1 MVEASLLLPVDK
13 VVNLLSLVDRVE
25 SPQHPLLA
33 ARAAVNLSLLPLADK
48 VVASPSL
55 PLPNLVLAA
64 SLNPPVRAV
73 RVEAKVEAK
82 VEVRAE
88 AKDKVAKEVDRVAA
102 KTKEDRRTRASPTA
116 TSSAASKAGEAKE
129 VTARAKV
136 AVTDKVER
144 VRVEAS
150 SRTPTPATRSPR
162 VVAPRATRA
171 RRAQSKRW
179 T

>member
-13 VVNLLSLVDRVE
+13 VDNLLSLVDRVE
-25 SPQHPLLA
+25 SPQHLLLA

-73 RVEAKVEAK
+73 RVQAKVEAK

-88 AKDKVAKEVDRVAA
+88 AKDRVAA
-102 KTKEDRRTRASPTA
+102 KTKEDRRARASPTA
-116 TSSAASKAGEAKE
+116 TSSAARKAGEAKE

-136 AVTDKVER
+136 AVTDKVEK

-150 SRTPTPATRSPR
+150 SRTPTPATRSLR
-162 VVAPRATRA
+162 VVAPRVTRA
-171 RRAQSKRW
+171 RRPQSKRW